1 MATTI
6 GARIKGLREAKGWT
20 QDDLAEHAGMNRVTI
35 AKYEIG
41 TIEPKSNSLSKL
53 AKAFGISADLLLGE
67 KPNGDAQ
74 AVRVPVLGTIPA
86 GVPIEAIEDI
96 LDWEEIPASMANGG
110 KEYFAL
116 QIHGDSMTPTYQD
129 GDVVIIRRQDTCES
143 GQDCAVIVNG
153 SDSTFKRVR
162 RSLDGIVLQPL
173 NSAYTPLVY
182 TNAQI
187 EALPVRILG
196 VAVEIRRKLI

>member
-1 MATTI
+1 MRLKECREKAGYSQKQVAIMLDVAGPSVSNWERGKTNPTHENL
-6 GARIKGLREAKGWT
+6 ARLAALYHVSVDYLMGMET
-20 QDDLAEHAGMNRVTI
+20 QPA
-35 AKYEIG
+35 
-41 TIEPKSNSLSKL
+41 SS
-53 AKAFGISADLLLGE
+53 
-67 KPNGDAQ
+67 DAI
-74 AVRVPVLGTIPA
+74 RVPVLGTIPA

-116 QIHGDSMTPTYQD
+116 QIHGDSMTPTYHD